1 MAEAA
6 PAYGGQRMARELAR
20 IGLQTTAILDSA
32 IFAMMARVNKARP
45 DSLRGRESFLRCAWV
60 WVCGDVMA
68 AKGARLA
75 ARTHLRFFKQLHCT
89 ALRMTKS
96 STGQ

>member
-45 DSLRGRESFLRCAWV
+45 DILR
-60 WVCGDVMA
+60 
-68 AKGARLA
+68 
-75 ARTHLRFFKQLHCT
+75 
-89 ALRMTKS
+89 
-96 STGQ
+96 